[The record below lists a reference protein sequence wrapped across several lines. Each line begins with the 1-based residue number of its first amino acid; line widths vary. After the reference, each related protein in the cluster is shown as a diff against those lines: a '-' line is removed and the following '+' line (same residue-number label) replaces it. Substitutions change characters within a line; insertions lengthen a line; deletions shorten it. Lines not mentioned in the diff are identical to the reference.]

1 MIVDFDQLGLR
12 RFGCVHDLLN
22 FHVGHIFYVFQLIHH
37 LFELGIRNEFCQ
49 LCGAVYGEGYENV
62 IHWKFIVVSGVV
74 KDFLAEN
81 QVKHNISGACVL
93 LVKHVGKIEIG
104 KDLGR
109 SGGGEVIHIR

>member
-1 MIVDFDQLGLR
+1 MIVDFDQLGLGR
-12 RFGCVHDLLN
+12 LGRFHDLFN
-22 FHVGHIFYVFQLIHH
+22 FHVGHVLYFFQLIDH
-37 LFELGIRNEFCQ
+37 LFELGIPNEFCQ

-62 IHWKFIVVSGVV
+62 IHGKFIVVFGVV

-81 QVKHNISGACVL
+81 QVKRNISGACVL